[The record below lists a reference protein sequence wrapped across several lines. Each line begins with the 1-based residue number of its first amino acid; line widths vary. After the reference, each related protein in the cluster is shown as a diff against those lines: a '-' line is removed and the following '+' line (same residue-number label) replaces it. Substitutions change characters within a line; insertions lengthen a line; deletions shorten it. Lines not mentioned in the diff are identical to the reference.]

1 METEIVRHVGNGRV
15 LTGTRM
21 LKDGNLY
28 RLPKSEAHKLF
39 NKYPNRF
46 KFATAEELKKVAPDS
61 IIDMIVAPTASS
73 RDRETPAAVVAA
85 PTIEKKKL
93 GRPPKAKAPFTEPV
107 VTSEAEDDGTDEAV
121 AL

>member
-1 METEIVRHVGNGRV
+1 
-15 LTGTRM
+15 M

-46 KFATAEELKKVAPDS
+46 KFATAEELKKVSPDS
-61 IIDMIVAPTASS
+61 IIDMIVAPTASR
-73 RDRETPAAVVAA
+73 RDREAAAEVVAAA